1 MAFKPAAI
9 IRFAIAND
17 YVAHRAGVAP
27 RPWHWTEIV
36 AIPIAAIS
44 MLTFALTIA
53 AEPWVRDCDPAA
65 IRPIAI
71 ASLLFLIAA
80 DLLFAPRRAWSRS
93 RDNAAMNTVSVA
105 AVLTLLFCVISANSF
120 AWPLLY
126 PMLVFP
132 LSLVLLPPIA
142 IGFASRIPLRA
153 EIRRWAV
160 ISCLMLA
167 AALLLLGQSSY
178 QAHIACRWPG
188 A

>member
-1 MAFKPAAI
+1 MAFKPASI
-9 IRFAIAND
+9 VRIAIAND
-17 YVAHRAGVAP
+17 YVAHRAKAAP
-27 RPWHWTEIV
+27 RQWHWTEIV

-44 MLTFALTIA
+44 MLTFALAIA
-53 AEPWVRDCDPAA
+53 AEPWVRNCDPAA

-71 ASLLFLIAA
+71 ASLLLLIAA

-93 RDNAAMNTVSVA
+93 RDNAAMNTVLVA
-105 AVLTLLFCVISANSF
+105 AVLTLLFCVMSANSF
-120 AWPLLY
+120 AWPVLY

-142 IGFASRIPLRA
+142 IGFASRIPLGV
-153 EIRRWAV
+153 EIRRWAIITCV
-160 ISCLMLA
+160 VLS
-167 AALLLLGQSSY
+167 AALLLLGQHSY

>member
-1 MAFKPAAI
+1 M
-9 IRFAIAND
+9 
-17 YVAHRAGVAP
+17 
-27 RPWHWTEIV
+27 

-44 MLTFALTIA
+44 MLTFALAIA
-53 AEPWVRDCDPAA
+53 AEPWVRNCDPAA
-65 IRPIAI
+65 MPVRLRL

-93 RDNAAMNTVSVA
+93 RDNAAMNTVSIA
-105 AVLTLLFCVISANSF
+105 AALTLLFCVISADAF

-132 LSLVLLPPIA
+132 LSMVLLPPIA
-142 IGFASRIPLRA
+142 IGFASRIPLRV
-153 EIRRWAV
+153 EVRRWAI
-160 ISCLMLA
+160 ISCVVLA
-167 AALLLLGQSSY
+167 RHCCSCGQQSY